1 MAQSLPNVVSSYP
14 AQGSCFVCDGNI
26 DYPYTQNGYA
36 LSFSAKSYYENLH
49 ASSEGM
55 LLAWTMPIL
64 NLGNGNSIYS
74 GNVVTPLSKTCKFF
88 IRYM

>member
-14 AQGSCFVCDGNI
+14 TQGSCLVCDGNI
-26 DYPYTQNGYA
+26 DYPYTQKGYA
-36 LSFSAKSYYENLH
+36 LSFAPKSYYENLN

-55 LLAWTMPIL
+55 LLAWTMPTL

-74 GNVVTPLSKTCKFF
+74 GNAVIPLSKTCKFF